1 MGKIKL
7 RVENITKSFPI
18 NGKRLKVL
26 DNISFK
32 VYEREF
38 LSIVGPS
45 GCGKTTLLRIIAGLE
60 KADGG
65 KIKIDDNS
73 VKHKLIKNTSDR
85 IGYIPQQFSLYPW
98 LNVFNNVA
106 LGLKIKGI
114 NKKER
119 DKKIYALLKMVDL
132 TDFGNYYPK
141 DLSGGMKQKIAII
154 RALAVDQVIL
164 LLDEPLVSI
173 DAQNRNKLQ
182 QDLVNIWKKSK
193 RTIIFVS
200 HNIDEAVFLS
210 DRILVMD
217 ALPSKIKKS
226 IEINLARPRNR
237 TDKIF
242 NSIREKI
249 LTLLDIT

>member
-7 RVENITKSFPI
+7 RAENISKSFLM

-26 DNISFK
+26 DNISFN
-32 VYEREF
+32 VYGREF

-60 KADGG
+60 KADSGT
-65 KIKIDDNS
+65 IKINDTIN
-73 VKHKLIKNTSDR
+73 KNKLIKNASNR

-98 LNVFNNVA
+98 LNVFDNVA
-106 LGLKIKGI
+106 LGLKIQGI
-114 NKKER
+114 KKKER
-119 DKKIYALLKMVDL
+119 EEKITTLLKMMDL
-132 TDFGNYYPK
+132 SDFGNYYPK
-141 DLSGGMKQKIAII
+141 DLSGGMKQKVAMI
-154 RALAVDQVIL
+154 RALAVDQVVL

-182 QDLVNIWKKSK
+182 EDLIEIWQKSK
-193 RTIIFVS
+193 RTIIFIT

-217 ALPSKIKKS
+217 PIPSKIKKR
-226 IEINLARPRNR
+226 IEIGLSRPRNR
-237 TDKIF
+237 TNKRF

-249 LTLLDIT
+249 LNLLY